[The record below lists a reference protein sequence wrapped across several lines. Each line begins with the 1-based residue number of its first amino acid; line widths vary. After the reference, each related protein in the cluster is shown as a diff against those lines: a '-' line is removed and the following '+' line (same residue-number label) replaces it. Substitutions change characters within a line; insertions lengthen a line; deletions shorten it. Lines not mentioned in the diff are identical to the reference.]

1 MTASTPDPR
10 HRAVELLERHLAA
23 EEIPAPTHLARAL
36 IARLEA
42 AGLVIQDAPAQGP
55 RGFCEFHQLPQPCH
69 GCIADRK
76 AAPDHD
82 TERPHA

>member
-23 EEIPAPTHLARAL
+23 EEIPAPAHLARAL

-42 AGLVIQDAPAQGP
+42 AGLVIQDAPAPAP
-55 RGFCEFHQLPQPCH
+55 RGRCEEHGAPFPCQ
-69 GCIADRK
+69 GCAGDAK
-76 AAPDHD
+76 AKRDGEVD
-82 TERPHA
+82 